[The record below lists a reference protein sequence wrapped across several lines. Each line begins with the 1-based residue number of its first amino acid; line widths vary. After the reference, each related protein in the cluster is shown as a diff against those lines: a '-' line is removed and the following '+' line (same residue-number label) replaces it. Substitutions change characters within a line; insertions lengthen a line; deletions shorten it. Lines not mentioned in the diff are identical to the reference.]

1 MKSIEWIGWVSS
13 FLLVLTMSI
22 QLRKQ
27 IRENTSKGVSK
38 WLYLG
43 QLGAEVGFVLYA
55 YLVRNWVFV
64 VTNAALLIE
73 NVIGIMLVLRHR
85 RLEGSGNTPVARV
98 A

>member
-27 IRENTSKGVSK
+27 LRENTSRGVSR

-43 QLGAEVGFVLYA
+43 QLGADVGFIVYS

-64 VTNAALLIE
+64 VTNVALLIE
-73 NVIGIMLVLRHR
+73 NVIGIALVLRHR
-85 RLEGSGNTPVARV
+85 RREGRAH
-98 A
+98 AAAQ